1 VRCNVFRVRNFADL
15 GIKAAPPSFVDS
27 KIKVA
32 GQDEIGD
39 EGISGYLSGV
49 SVPTIATRL
58 STVLAKELTIK

>member
-1 VRCNVFRVRNFADL
+1 L

-32 GQDEIGD
+32 CQDEIGD